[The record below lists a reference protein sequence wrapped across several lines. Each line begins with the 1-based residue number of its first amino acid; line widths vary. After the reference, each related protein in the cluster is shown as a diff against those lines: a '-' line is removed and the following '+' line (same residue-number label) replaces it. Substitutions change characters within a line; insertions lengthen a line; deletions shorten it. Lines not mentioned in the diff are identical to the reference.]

1 MNVGRA
7 DAPRVVLALVGAVLG
22 TWSGARAARAQAE
35 PTRAPP
41 MPARTADAPPAGSPP
56 GPVVVLRASKPQA
69 TLQVET
75 RLDWQTHPSWHNV
88 CPAPCGRPVDPAA
101 LYRVAGRSLVPSDPF
116 TLPRRSGEV
125 TIDAQLGSRGRNIV
139 GKVFTLAG
147 FGATAAGAL
156 LYLAG
161 SRVSPYAGGDAA
173 PPPRLI
179 LQFYGAVLFVGGI
192 AVGATGI
199 PLWATSST
207 SVDVK

>member
-1 MNVGRA
+1 
-7 DAPRVVLALVGAVLG
+7 LA
-22 TWSGARAARAQAE
+22 TWSGARGARAQAE
-35 PTRAPP
+35 PTRSPP
-41 MPARTADAPPAGSPP
+41 MQARTADAPPAGSPP
-56 GPVVVLRASKPQA
+56 GPVVVLRASEPHA

-75 RLDWQTHPSWHNV
+75 QLDWQPRPSWQNV
-88 CPAPCGRPVDPAA
+88 CAAPCGRPVDPAA

-125 TIDAQLGSRGRNIV
+125 TIDAQLGSRPRNII

-147 FGATAAGAL
+147 FGAAAAGAL

-161 SRVSPYAGGDAA
+161 SRVSPDAGGDAA

-179 LQFYGAVLFVGGI
+179 LQFYGAVLFGAGV

>member
-7 DAPRVVLALVGAVLG
+7 DAPRVVLAFVGAVLG
-22 TWSGARAARAQAE
+22 TWSGARAARAQTE
-35 PTRAPP
+35 PTRSPP
-41 MPARTADAPPAGSPP
+41 MPARTADAPPAGSPQ
-56 GPVVVLRASKPQA
+56 GPVVVLRASKPLA

-75 RLDWQTHPSWHNV
+75 RLDWQTYPSWHNV

-125 TIDAQLGSRGRNIV
+125 TIDAQLGSRPRNIV

-161 SRVSPYAGGDAA
+161 SRVSPDAGGDAA

-179 LQFYGAVLFVGGI
+179 LHFYGALLFVAGV
-192 AVGATGI
+192 AVGATGV

>member
-7 DAPRVVLALVGAVLG
+7 DAPPVVLAFVGVVLG
-22 TWSGARAARAQAE
+22 TWSGARGAHAQAE

-41 MPARTADAPPAGSPP
+41 MPARAADAPPAGSPP
-56 GPVVVLRASKPQA
+56 GPVVVLRASQPHA

-75 RLDWQTHPSWHNV
+75 QLYSQTRPSWQNV
-88 CPAPCGRPVDPAA
+88 CAVPCGRPVDPAA

-139 GKVFTLAG
+139 GKAFTLAG
-147 FGATAAGAL
+147 LGATAAGAL

-161 SRVSPYAGGDAA
+161 SRVSPDAGGDAA

-179 LQFYGAVLFVGGI
+179 LQFYGAVLLVAGV
-192 AVGATGI
+192 AVSATGV

>member
-1 MNVGRA
+1 MHAGRA
-7 DAPRVVLALVGAVLG
+7 AAPRVVLAFVGAVLG
-22 TWSGARAARAQAE
+22 TWSGARGARAQVE

-41 MPARTADAPPAGSPP
+41 LAARAADPPPGGPTP
-56 GPVVVLRASKPQA
+56 GPVVVLRATKPLA

-75 RLDWQTHPSWHNV
+75 RLDWQPRPIWRDV
-88 CPAPCGRPVDPAA
+88 CTTPCGRPVDPGA
-101 LYRVAGRSLVPSDPF
+101 LYRVAGRSVVASDPF
-116 TLPRRSGEV
+116 TLPRQSGEV
-125 TIDAQLGSRGRNIV
+125 TIDAQLGSKGRHIV
-139 GKVFTLAG
+139 GKVFTFAG
-147 FGATAAGAL
+147 FGAVAAGAL

-161 SRVSPYAGGDAA
+161 SHVSPDAGGDAA

-179 LQFYGAVLFVGGI
+179 LQFYGALLFVAGA